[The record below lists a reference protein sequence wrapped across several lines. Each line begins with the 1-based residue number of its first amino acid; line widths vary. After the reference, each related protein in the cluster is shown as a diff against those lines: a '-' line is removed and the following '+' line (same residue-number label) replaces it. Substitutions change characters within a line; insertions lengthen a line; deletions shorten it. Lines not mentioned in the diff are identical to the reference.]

1 MLEAP
6 TEYNARIVSELRANK
21 GHAGGEWEG
30 IPLLLLHHTGGQS
43 GVRRVNPVA
52 YLPEGEGYLVW
63 AANGG
68 APRSPDWYHNLK
80 ANPRTTIEVD
90 GETIDVEAQEATG
103 AERAPLCEGDGPLPA
118 APRGVAEDRA
128 CDPVHRPHP
137 SSEHLSVRARR
148 YPLAIEKSQ
157 MRREQT

>member
-1 MLEAP
+1 MPEAP
-6 TEYNARIVSELRANK
+6 TEYNARIVSELRANQ

-30 IPLLLLHHTGGQS
+30 IPLLILHHTGGRS

-80 ANPRTTIEVD
+80 ANPQTTIEVG
-90 GETIDVEAQEATG
+90 GETIDVEAQEAIRRR
-103 AERAPLCEGDGPLPA
+103 ARAPLREGDGPLPA
-118 APRGVAEDRA
+118 APRGVAKDRA
-128 CDPVHRPHP
+128 CDPVHTTRP
-137 SSEHLSVRARR
+137 SSEHLSV
-148 YPLAIEKSQ
+148 PDVAIPVSN
-157 MRREQT
+157 